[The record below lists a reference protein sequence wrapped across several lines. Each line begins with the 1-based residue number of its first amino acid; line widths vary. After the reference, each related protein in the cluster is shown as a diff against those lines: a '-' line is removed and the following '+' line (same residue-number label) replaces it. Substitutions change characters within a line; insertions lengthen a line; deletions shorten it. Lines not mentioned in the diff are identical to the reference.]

1 MDSTGIKVTNRGQ
14 WMQDKWNV
22 RKKGYLKIHIAVNVK
37 SKKILSI
44 KVTDEHVHDS
54 KALPELVEDI
64 IKSNKKITIGKL
76 FADGA
81 YEGNDI
87 FRYLSADNGILPC
100 IKVRKNAR
108 VRWKKGNFLRNLS
121 VLTQRNDLQRWKD
134 SVSYGQ
140 RWIVETVFSVIKRMF
155 GEYVYSVRLKN
166 MIQEMTLKT
175 SLYNKMI
182 SI

>member
-1 MDSTGIKVTNRGQ
+1 MEKR
-14 WMQDKWNV
+14 
-22 RKKGYLKIHIAVNVK
+22 
-37 SKKILSI
+37 
-44 KVTDEHVHDS
+44 
-54 KALPELVEDI
+54 EL
-64 IKSNKKITIGKL
+64 
-76 FADGA
+76 
-81 YEGNDI
+81 
-87 FRYLSADNGILPC
+87 
-100 IKVRKNAR
+100 
-108 VRWKKGNFLRNLS
+108 LRNLS

-166 MIQEMTLKT
+166 MIQEMMLKA